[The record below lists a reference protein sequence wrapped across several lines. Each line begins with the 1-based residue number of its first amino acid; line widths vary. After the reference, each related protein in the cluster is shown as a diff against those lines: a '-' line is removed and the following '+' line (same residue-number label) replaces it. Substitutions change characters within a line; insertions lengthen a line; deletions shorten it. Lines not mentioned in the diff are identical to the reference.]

1 MKVLLSAFQC
11 SPDRGSEPGNGWHWA
26 TALAQYGHEV
36 TVLTCS
42 DFREPI
48 LAAGTSGIE
57 FCFIDLP
64 GSRLYR
70 MSPRWGQYG
79 VYRRWQ
85 AEAFAQAADRA
96 GQYDV
101 AHHVT
106 WASLRLGS
114 MLWQLP
120 VPLVYG
126 PIGGG
131 QAAPRRYWRYFGR
144 NWPAEALRNV
154 SGGPLLRLNSR
165 SRGTIRNAAVTLVV
179 NSATAAAAV
188 RLGGS
193 DVRYMLADALPEDS
207 IAPARQRPA
216 GTPVVLWAGRLESHK
231 APGLAVEAFAELR
244 RTTPARLVIA
254 GDGPLRDDVRAL
266 AERLGVAADVDL
278 LGQVPFAELRRLY
291 DEASV
296 FLFTWLGGNQGGA
309 DVQPSRVAGSP
320 GRRPARRPGRPG
332 LGVAQRSGRRLG
344 IGAGLAVQGRG
355 SDQDL
360 PGDRANPVPG
370 VLRRPAAAA
379 LAGRVVPALTRCPLP
394 VSGGR
399 PAALMVSGR
408 RCPPGWL
415 SRSVRS
421 AQCQRPASGTAARR
435 PARHCGRLRLCL
447 AVCRMPGWCPASHLR
462 ARVGPKEAHHASLCH
477 QPGPVSRAAVARD
490 RATDARRA

>member
-296 FLFTWLGGNQGGA
+296 FLFTSLRETFGSPFLEALGRGLPAVALDHHGIGDVAVGSAAIKVALTSSPRELPARLAGA
-309 DVQPSRVAGSP
+309 LHAVLADPAWESRSAAAVAWASEQVWPSR
-320 GRRPARRPGRPG
+320 
-332 LGVAQRSGRRLG
+332 
-344 IGAGLAVQGRG
+344 
-355 SDQDL
+355 
-360 PGDRANPVPG
+360 
-370 VLRRPAAAA
+370 AAAA
-379 LAGRVVPALTRCPLP
+379 TRIYQEIARTRSPAC
-394 VSGGR
+394 
-399 PAALMVSGR
+399 
-408 RCPPGWL
+408 
-415 SRSVRS
+415 
-421 AQCQRPASGTAARR
+421 
-435 PARHCGRLRLCL
+435 
-447 AVCRMPGWCPASHLR
+447 
-462 ARVGPKEAHHASLCH
+462 
-477 QPGPVSRAAVARD
+477 
-490 RATDARRA
+490 